1 MKKIHLKAVIIGTVA
16 DLLATFLF
24 GIILFFLFGQG
35 GDKALPYALLTGL
48 ACIVLGGYVAASIAP
63 NYKIFNA
70 TMIGVVGILIGIP
83 FIGSYPIW
91 YSALSIILMPPAA
104 YLGGII
110 KLKI

>member
-1 MKKIHLKAVIIGTVA
+1 MKKIHLKSVILGTLA

-24 GIILFFLFGQG
+24 GVKFFYLFGQG
-35 GDKALPYALLTGL
+35 DETLPYALIIGL
-48 ACIVLGGYVAASIAP
+48 AGIVLGGYVAASIAP
-63 NYKIFNA
+63 KNKIYNA
-70 TMIGVVGILIGIP
+70 TMVGFIGILIGIP
-83 FIGSYPIW
+83 FLGSSPVW